1 MCVCFGTLKCYVG
14 CMGPVW
20 VPIQPVIV
28 DVLFLRDSKAYM
40 LVIVDMQ
47 IVFFC
52 GSSILFFACVDFVDY
67 IAVVHQFVVPIIYL
81 SLCPALC
88 MPCIVNRNF

>member
-1 MCVCFGTLKCYVG
+1 MCVCFHTLKRYEG

-20 VPIQPVIV
+20 VPIQLVIV
-28 DVLFLRDSKAYM
+28 DVLFLRESKAYM
-40 LVIVDMQ
+40 LVIVDIQ

-52 GSSILFFACVDFVDY
+52 GSSIHFFAYVDFVDY
-67 IAVVHQFVVPIIYL
+67 VAVVHQFVVPIIYL

-88 MPCIVNRNF
+88 MPCPVNRNF